1 MGLAAA
7 GIVAG
12 GSLLGGYLQG
22 KAAKDAAA
30 TSAQAQL
37 QAAQTAAEAQK
48 FRPVGITTNFGSSNF
63 QFDPNTGYL
72 TGAGYKLSP
81 ELQAQQEQIMAGVRT
96 NLSDAE
102 RLSALGRSYIS
113 ANPQEVAQNYLAQ
126 QNALLA
132 PQREQQRAQI
142 QQGLFNSG
150 RGGLSVAQGGG
161 LGASNPEM
169 QAYYN
174 AIAQQDAQN
183 ALNATQYGQQQLTF
197 GQGLLTG
204 AYAPYQSALGLAST
218 VEQLGQSPLDIGAQL
233 GGRSATAGA
242 NVGRTL
248 FEGGTNAA
256 RTMQQANSYSPL
268 GSAIS
273 GLSQNPAVGSALA
286 SYFGNQ
292 GGSPYTSGFGA
303 GGYTAGANYGFGTG
317 GGVDYGYGS
326 SGSGLGLQPT
336 GSYGLQGS
344 SGVWN

>member
-37 QAAQTAAEAQK
+37 SAAQTAAEAQK

-81 ELQAQQEQIMAGVRT
+81 ELQAQQEQIMAGART
-96 NLSDAE
+96 NLTDAE

-132 PQREQQRAQI
+132 PQREQQRAAI

-183 ALNATQYGQQQLTF
+183 ALAAQQYGQQQLQF
-197 GQGLLTG
+197 GQGLLNS
-204 AYAPYQSALGLAST
+204 AYAPYQQALGLSSNIEDLGMNALT
-218 VEQLGQSPLDIGAQL
+218 VGSQLGSGA
-233 GGRSATAGA
+233 AAAGA
-242 NVGRTL
+242 RVGDTL
-248 FEGGTNAA
+248 LKGGMGAA
-256 RTMQQANSYSPL
+256 QTMQQANSQSYL
-268 GSAIS
+268 GNAIS
-273 GLSQNPAVGSALA
+273 GLSQNPAIYGALNN
-286 SYFGNQ
+286 YFNPAVSPNYGFDTT
-292 GGSPYTSGFGA
+292 GGV
-303 GGYTAGANYGFGTG
+303 NYGFGA
-317 GGVDYGYGS
+317 
-326 SGSGLGLQPT
+326 SGSGLGLK
-336 GSYGLQGS
+336 GS